1 MSQEPTLNAD
11 QIVERRRM
19 RRRLSFWRLA
29 TLVVLV
35 AALAS
40 FGLRGRIGL
49 KLPLAHPQVARIA
62 ITGLITGD
70 DATIKLIDD
79 AAKSKDV
86 RAIILRIDS
95 PGGTTAGS
103 ERLYLHERAA
113 AKIKPVVAEVET
125 MAASGAYV
133 AALGADHIVARG
145 NSLVGSIG
153 VLFEYPNFYKL
164 MNNVGIA
171 YETIK
176 SSPLKASPN
185 GMEPTS
191 DAARAALAAVVAD
204 SFTWFKGLVQT
215 RRKMSD
221 TDLAAVDDGRIFT
234 GRQGVPLKLIDEI
247 GGELQARAWLQ
258 TKGVRESTPVVWDK
272 PPSTFPHLGIFG
284 VLAGIAQVSGFPK
297 LGQALDHM
305 RASTSSTSLD
315 GMMAVWHIPG
325 IN

>member
-1 MSQEPTLNAD
+1 MSDPTLNPD

-29 TLVVLV
+29 TLVAVG
-35 AALAS
+35 AALVVVGSKA
-40 FGLRGRIGL
+40 RMGL
-49 KLPLAHPQVARIA
+49 KLPLASPQIARIA

-79 AAKSKDV
+79 AAKSKAV

-103 ERLYLHERAA
+103 ERLYVHLRAA
-113 AKIKPVVAEVET
+113 AKAKPVVAEVET

-133 AALGADHIVARG
+133 AAIGADHIVVRG

-221 TDLAAVDDGRIFT
+221 AELAVVDDGRIFT
-234 GRQGVPLKLIDEI
+234 GRQGVTLKLADEI
-247 GGELQARAWLQ
+247 GGETQARLWLQ
-258 TKGVRESTPVVWDK
+258 KKGVAESVPVVWHQ
-272 PPSTFPHLGIFG
+272 PPASFPHLGVFG
-284 VLAGIAQVSGFPK
+284 VLARIAQLSGFPK
-297 LGQALDHM
+297 LGQALAAIPATTT
-305 RASTSSTSLD
+305 ASSLD
-315 GMMAVWHIPG
+315 GLMSFWQISAAK
-325 IN
+325 

>member
-1 MSQEPTLNAD
+1 MSDPILNAD
-11 QIVERRRM
+11 QIVD
-19 RRRLSFWRLA
+19 RRRLRRRVSFWRLA
-29 TLVVLV
+29 TLLV
-35 AALAS
+35 FFAALAT

-49 KLPLAHPQVARIA
+49 KLPLAQSEVARIA

-79 AAKSKDV
+79 AAKSKAV

-125 MAASGAYV
+125 LAASGAYV
-133 AALGADHIVARG
+133 AALGADHVVARG

-164 MNNVGIA
+164 MNNVGVA

-215 RRKMSD
+215 RRKMSN

-234 GRQGVPLKLIDEI
+234 GRQGVTLKLVDEI
-247 GGELQARAWLQ
+247 GGEQQARAWLQ
-258 TKGVRESTPVVWDK
+258 TKGIAESVPVVWDK
-272 PPSTFPHLGIFG
+272 PPRAFPHLGIFG
-284 VLAGIAQVSGFPK
+284 VLARVAEFSDFPK
-297 LGQALDHM
+297 LGQALDRIHDAT
-305 RASTSSTSLD
+305 ASASLD
-315 GMMAVWHIPG
+315 GLMSVWHIS
-325 IN
+325 IVK

>member
-1 MSQEPTLNAD
+1 MSDPTLNAD
-11 QIVERRRM
+11 QIVDRRRL

-29 TLVVLV
+29 TLLVVV
-35 AALAS
+35 AALAT
-40 FGLRGRIGL
+40 FGLRGRFGL
-49 KLPLAHPQVARIA
+49 KLPLAQSQVARIA

-79 AAKSKDV
+79 AAKSKSV

-103 ERLYLHERAA
+103 ERLYLYERAA
-113 AKIKPVVAEVET
+113 AKLKPVVAEVET

-133 AALGADHIVARG
+133 AALGADHVVARG

-164 MNNVGIA
+164 MNNVGVA

-234 GRQGVPLKLIDEI
+234 GRQGVTLKLVDEI
-247 GGELQARAWLQ
+247 GGEQQARAWLQ
-258 TKGVRESTPVVWDK
+258 KKGVAESVPVVWDK
-272 PPSTFPHLGIFG
+272 PPQTFPHLGIFG
-284 VLAGIAQVSGFPK
+284 VLARIAELSGFPK
-297 LGQALDHM
+297 LGQAFSQVHAAE
-305 RASTSSTSLD
+305 ASASLD
-315 GMMAVWHIPG
+315 GLMSVWHI
-325 IN
+325 